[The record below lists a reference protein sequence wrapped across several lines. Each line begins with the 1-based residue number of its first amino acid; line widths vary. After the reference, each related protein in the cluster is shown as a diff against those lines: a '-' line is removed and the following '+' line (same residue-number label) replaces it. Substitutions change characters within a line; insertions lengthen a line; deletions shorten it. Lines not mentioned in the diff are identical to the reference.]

1 MAAVAPRHA
10 PRAWLIVAD
19 DLTGAADTG
28 IAFARRG
35 LATVVTWR
43 DGDTWGDATAGHG
56 IGDVPVIAVDTDSRR
71 LPAAAAAAR
80 QSAALAAHRTQ
91 GRIVY
96 KKIDSTLRGQPAAET
111 AALLADLRRH
121 DHRTIA
127 FVAPAFP
134 ATGRTTE
141 AGRVLVNGQR
151 LEDTPIFARDHSY
164 DTGALP
170 EVLKTAGLESGVVPL
185 DQLRRGAGVVRGIV
199 ENAMAEGCDAVVCDA
214 ATPEDLL
221 VAAEAVLP
229 LADRMLFVGTGG
241 LASALARRVAPA
253 EPPPPALPP
262 VTGPVLVLV
271 GSVAEASRAAAD
283 ALAASGRVTPVQVPE
298 AVLRAAPGADT
309 AGRELTAKIGAALG
323 DGHVLVVTEF
333 GPGSDL
339 AAGGAVAARLADLVG
354 PATAHLGGLVAT
366 GGDTVCALLGRI
378 GVTGIRLVD
387 EVEPGVPLG
396 VTVGALALPIAT
408 KAGGFGTD
416 ATLLHCLDR
425 LTTTSPASE
434 KA

>member
-1 MAAVAPRHA
+1 MTAVAPRNG

-35 LATVVTWR
+35 LATVVTWGDGHAGR
-43 DGDTWGDATAGHG
+43 D
-56 IGDVPVIAVDTDSRR
+56 IGDVPVIAVDADSRR
-71 LPAAAAAAR
+71 LSAPAAAAR
-80 QSAALAAHRTQ
+80 QSAALAAHRTP

-141 AGRVLVNGQR
+141 AGRVMVGGQR

-170 EVLKTAGLESGVVPL
+170 DVLKTAGLESGVVPL

-229 LADRMLFVGTGG
+229 LADKMLFVGTGG
-241 LASALARRVAPA
+241 LASAT
-253 EPPPPALPP
+253 LPTSTS
-262 VTGPVLVLV
+262 TG
-271 GSVAEASRAAAD
+271 
-283 ALAASGRVTPVQVPE
+283 
-298 AVLRAAPGADT
+298 
-309 AGRELTAKIGAALG
+309 
-323 DGHVLVVTEF
+323 
-333 GPGSDL
+333 
-339 AAGGAVAARLADLVG
+339 
-354 PATAHLGGLVAT
+354 
-366 GGDTVCALLGRI
+366 
-378 GVTGIRLVD
+378 
-387 EVEPGVPLG
+387 
-396 VTVGALALPIAT
+396 
-408 KAGGFGTD
+408 
-416 ATLLHCLDR
+416 
-425 LTTTSPASE
+425 
-434 KA
+434 